1 MAFKNIEAEIDGG
14 GVLRLVEI
22 PQISDGENIS
32 VGLRV
37 SADEDFL
44 DGQPSDAIYCFE
56 FMAADGGRYVTPP
69 IVPEQGVIAYE
80 VENSVLRGD
89 GETRAQLVVKSQS
102 GGYIFKS
109 NTAAFEVSPSVNA
122 EFPTYYRRDFLTAAQ
137 KLFAEAAEKM
147 EELDAVKDEMTVAAQ
162 SVRQL
167 ADEMREDIA
176 AGEFD
181 GPQGPKGDKGDRGD
195 IGPQGPKGDTGAQG
209 AVGPQGAQGIQGVK
223 GDKGEKGDK
232 GDKGEKGDAGAQGP
246 KGERGERGDSA
257 VIVWGDLNTQAISN
271 VAWEEV

>member
-137 KLFAEAAEKM
+137 KLFAEAAEKT

-181 GPQGPKGDKGDRGD
+181 GPQGAKGADGVGIVSIVKTGVSGNV
-195 IGPQGPKGDTGAQG
+195 DTYTITLSNGSAQTFTVTNG
-209 AVGPQGAQGIQGVK
+209 TNGTDGVDGKTHVFTYSNGILTI
-223 GDKGEKGDK
+223 
-232 GDKGEKGDAGAQGP
+232 A
-246 KGERGERGDSA
+246 
-257 VIVWGDLNTQAISN
+257 
-271 VAWEEV
+271 